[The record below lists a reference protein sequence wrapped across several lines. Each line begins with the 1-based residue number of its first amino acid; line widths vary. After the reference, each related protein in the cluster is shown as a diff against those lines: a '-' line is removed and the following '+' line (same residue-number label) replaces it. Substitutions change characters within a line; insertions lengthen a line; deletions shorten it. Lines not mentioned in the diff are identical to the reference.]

1 MGLMFAAT
9 TPDNLTKPDLYHTL
23 QQQLRALIENET
35 DPIANM
41 ANCAALIFNSVP
53 RLNWAG
59 FYLLKGNELVLGP
72 FQGKP
77 ACIRITLGSG
87 VCGTAA
93 KNRETI
99 RVHDVT
105 EFSGHIACDPDS
117 RSEIVFPLL
126 LRDQLIGVLDL
137 DSPEPGRFDSED
149 ETGLSALA
157 AIIAAKL

>member
-1 MGLMFAAT
+1 MFA
-9 TPDNLTKPDLYHTL
+9 PSNLAEVSKKELYGEL
-23 QQQLRALIENET
+23 AAQLRALIENET

-105 EFSGHIACDPDS
+105 EFS
-117 RSEIVFPLL
+117 
-126 LRDQLIGVLDL
+126 
-137 DSPEPGRFDSED
+137 
-149 ETGLSALA
+149 
-157 AIIAAKL
+157 